1 MSASRYVVRLGADG
15 AETRDVTIE
24 QQGERWAISVDG
36 ETRVVEQTVV
46 ERDQLFSLM
55 VGDNSYL
62 VDLIETDWDEGRF
75 VVSAIAEQIE
85 LQVRDELEAVA
96 DQVAAVGK
104 TEGLFELKAPMPG
117 IVVRALAEVGES
129 VERGQGLVV
138 LEAMKMQNELASD
151 LTGVVQEILVEA
163 GQMVEAGA
171 LLAKVIREEP

>member
-1 MSASRYVVRLGADG
+1 VSVTRYIVNIGGEKREVG
-15 AETRDVTIE
+15 IE
-24 QQGERWAISVDG
+24 QVGERWAITVDG

-46 ERDQLFSLM
+46 ERDELFSLI
-55 VGDNSYL
+55 VGDHSYL
-62 VDLIETDWDEGRF
+62 VDLVEKDWDSGRF

-96 DQVAAVGK
+96 DQMTPVGMN
-104 TEGLFELKAPMPG
+104 EGLFELKAPMPG
-117 IVVRALAEVGES
+117 IVVRSLAEVGER
-129 VERGQGLVV
+129 VERGQGLIV

-151 LTGVVQEILVEA
+151 LGGVVQEILAED